1 MLKSILISTLLLTAV
16 LRSQAQV
23 FAGAGLSGTPV
34 SDIGLYGASGFSLM
48 LEKDFSL
55 SKSTRWKMHPSLH
68 VSFLFSEIDRP
79 SPSYL
84 NIISVSPKI
93 SYEVISG
100 KGIKV
105 APYAGPFVSR
115 LWGIKGIIF
124 GADPIGTFIGGLE
137 WGIRI
142 DIKIGKTST
151 VRFIP
156 FAIQVEKEGLYT
168 QATMFSLLLSL

>member
-1 MLKSILISTLLLTAV
+1 MLLLTAV

-34 SDIGLYGASGFSLM
+34 SDIGLYGVSGFSLM
-48 LEKDFSL
+48 LEKDFNL
-55 SKSTRWKMHPSLH
+55 SKSERLKMHPALH
-68 VSFLFSEIDRP
+68 VSFLFSELDRP
-79 SPSYL
+79 LLPSYL

-105 APYAGPFVSR
+105 APYASPFVSK
-115 LWGIKGIIF
+115 LWGIKGILF
-124 GADPIGTFIGGLE
+124 GADPINTFRGGFE
-137 WGIRI
+137 GGIRI
-142 DIKIGKTST
+142 DIMLGKTST
-151 VRFIP
+151 IRFIP
-156 FAIQVEKEGLYT
+156 FAIQMEKEGLYT

>member
-1 MLKSILISTLLLTAV
+1 MFLLTAV
-16 LRSQAQV
+16 LRSHAQV
-23 FAGAGLSGTPV
+23 FAGAGVSGTPV
-34 SDIGLYGASGFSLM
+34 SDIGLYGVSGFSLM
-48 LEKDFSL
+48 LEKDYIL
-55 SKSTRWKMHPSLH
+55 SKSARWKMHPAMH

-79 SPSYL
+79 LLPSYL

-105 APYAGPFVSR
+105 APYASPFVSK
-115 LWGIKGIIF
+115 LWGIKGILF
-124 GADPIGTFIGGLE
+124 GVAPINSFRGGLE
-137 WGIRI
+137 GGIRV
-142 DIKIGKTST
+142 DIMLRNTT

-156 FAIQVEKEGLYT
+156 FAIQMEKEGLYT